1 MVRLF
6 LVDHRNLVHLKASIT
21 NGTAVAVSDGSHDAS
36 NSNQA
41 SAAYTLLDSTGHHG
55 LECSMDLPGDASC
68 QNSYRVE
75 VTGILGAL
83 FLIQLSSYIF
93 DNSHGNVA
101 IYCDGKVYWNKPLNS
116 QAI

>member
-41 SAAYTLLDSTGHHG
+41 SAAYTLLDSTGQHG
-55 LECSMDLPGDASC
+55 FECSMDVPGDASC
-68 QNSYRVE
+68 QNAYRAE
-75 VTGILGAL
+75 VAGIVGAL
-83 FLIQLSSYIF
+83 FLIQLSNYIF
-93 DNSHGNVA
+93 CHTQ
-101 IYCDGKVYWNKPLNS
+101 GKVAVLLFIVMEKVL
-116 QAI
+116 